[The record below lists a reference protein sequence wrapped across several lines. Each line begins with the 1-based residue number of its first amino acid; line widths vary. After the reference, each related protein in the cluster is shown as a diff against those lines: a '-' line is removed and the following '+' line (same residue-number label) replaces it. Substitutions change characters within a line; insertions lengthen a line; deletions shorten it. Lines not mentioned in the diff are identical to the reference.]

1 MNPFEVVAMI
11 VAVFFGFGIAM
22 GVFLVMALP
31 ALRQHRYVKRHPE
44 GGAGWLPSAPP
55 RPPARHDEDDRP
67 PPWPGP

>member
-11 VAVFFGFGIAM
+11 IAAFFGLGVATGI
-22 GVFLVMALP
+22 FLVMALP
-31 ALRQHRYVKRHPE
+31 GLRQHRYVKRHPE

-55 RPPARHDEDDRP
+55 GPPAPYDEPDRP